1 MGPGSCTAATASSR
15 RVQRAITRPDRSSRG
30 LFMRVRRRS
39 GQLYCRQ
46 RHHCVATNP
55 PQHRTIACTRDT
67 YRSLQTF
74 STLLGSR
81 NLQSTLAIL
90 SHRPQA
96 SQLAVRLDPPPADR
110 SILQQQQQITAGS
123 RSGPSPAQLES
134 MEYLCTCNSPIQQG
148 IESDRGLD
156 GVSTSRQLSAVL
168 RQGRSSLRGR
178 AECEAD
184 RLRYD

>member
-81 NLQSTLAIL
+81 NLQSTLVHVLPMLLLLLLLLLL
-90 SHRPQA
+90 SSA
-96 SQLAVRLDPPPADR
+96 SF
-110 SILQQQQQITAGS
+110 
-123 RSGPSPAQLES
+123 
-134 MEYLCTCNSPIQQG
+134 
-148 IESDRGLD
+148 
-156 GVSTSRQLSAVL
+156 
-168 RQGRSSLRGR
+168 SSLRQIPQSMQSGVLHMQR
-178 AECEAD
+178 TLAAQNLPAPGLMVPFCMNRDSEPC
-184 RLRYD
+184 Y